1 MGYNKMLLGVPK
13 ILSPE
18 IVATLCEMG
27 HSDVVVIGDA
37 NFPGKRFAAE
47 GGCKFLRADGLSGTD
62 LLEAILS
69 VIPCDTYSEKP
80 VKLMQ
85 TMECDKDLEIPI
97 WDEYKNIVSKHDSR
111 GEEAIGFLDRFDFY
125 DAAKKAYCII
135 QSGEEAIY
143 ANVMIQKG
151 VIK

>member
-1 MGYNKMLLGVPK
+1 MLLGVPK
-13 ILSPE
+13 LLSPE

-27 HSDVVVIGDA
+27 HSDVIVIGDA

-47 GGCKFLRADGLSGTD
+47 GGCKFLRADGISGTE
-62 LLEAILS
+62 LLDAILS
-69 VIPCDTYSEKP
+69 VIPCDTYTETP

-85 TMECDKDLEIPI
+85 TMECDRALKIHI
-97 WDEYKNIVSKHDSR
+97 WDQYRKIVAKHDSR
-111 GEEAIGFLDRFDFY
+111 GEKAIGFVDRFDFY
-125 DAAKKAYCII
+125 EQAKQSYCII

-143 ANVMIQKG
+143 ANIMIQKG

>member
-1 MGYNKMLLGVPK
+1 MLLGIPK
-13 ILSPE
+13 LLSPE
-18 IVATLCEMG
+18 IIATLCEMG
-27 HSDVVVIGDA
+27 HSDVIVIGDA
-37 NFPGKRFAAE
+37 NFPGKRFATE
-47 GGCKFLRADGLSGTD
+47 GGCKFLRADGLSGTA

-69 VIPCDTYSEKP
+69 VIPCDTYTEHP

-85 TMECDKDLEIPI
+85 TMDCDRDLKIPI
-97 WDEYKNIVSKHDSR
+97 WDEYKSIVAKHDSR
-111 GEEAIGFLDRFDFY
+111 GGKAIGFVDRFDFY
-125 DAAKKAYCII
+125 EQAKQSYCII

>member
-1 MGYNKMLLGVPK
+1 MLLGVPK

-18 IVATLCEMG
+18 IVSALCEMG

-37 NFPGKRFAAE
+37 NFPGKRFAEE
-47 GGCKFLRADGLSGTD
+47 GGCKFLRADGISGTD
-62 LLEAILS
+62 LLDAILS
-69 VIPCDTYSEKP
+69 VIPCDSYSQHP

-85 TMECDKDLEIPI
+85 TMECDRHLDIPI
-97 WDEYKNIVSKHDSR
+97 WEEYKKIVSAHDER
-111 GEEAIGFLDRFDFY
+111 GEAAIGFLDRFDFY
-125 DAAKKAYCII
+125 DETKKAYCII

>member
-1 MGYNKMLLGVPK
+1 MLLGVPK
-13 ILSPE
+13 LLSPE

-27 HSDVVVIGDA
+27 HSDVIVIGDA

-47 GGCKFLRADGLSGTD
+47 GGCKFLRADGLSGTE
-62 LLEAILS
+62 LLDAILS
-69 VIPCDTYSEKP
+69 VIPCDTYTKTP

-85 TMECDKDLEIPI
+85 TMECDRALKIPI
-97 WDEYKNIVSKHDSR
+97 WEQYKKIVAKHDPR
-111 GEEAIGFLDRFDFY
+111 GAKAIGFEDRFDFY
-125 DAAKKAYCII
+125 EQAKQSYCII

-143 ANVMIQKG
+143 ANIMIQKG